1 MPAPRRI
8 ARLSQ
13 LILEV
18 AAQAVQREVADPR
31 LGFVTLTRVKL
42 GKDLADATIYWSCLG
57 TEAQKRTSARALE
70 AATALVQSIVAKAL
84 QTRTTPTL
92 TFRYD
97 GSIVNA
103 GHLESVFEKIKRER
117 GEPEPADAVPTG
129 ADSTPTEA
137 TPAEGA
143 QADPPAEA
151 ASGADEGPAADSPEK
166 PAFQRK
172 KPRRSKPGDRP

>member
-13 LILEV
+13 LVLEI

-70 AATALVQSIVAKAL
+70 AATALVQSIVAKGL

-103 GHLESVFEKIKRER
+103 GHLESVFEKIKHER
-117 GEPEPADAVPTG
+117 GEPESP
-129 ADSTPTEA
+129 
-137 TPAEGA
+137 TPAATIDDATATGDAGA
-143 QADPPAEA
+143 PAATTPPAETDE
-151 ASGADEGPAADSPEK
+151 GADAGPAADSPAE
-166 PAFQRK
+166 PVFRRK
-172 KPRRSKPGDRP
+172 KPRRAKPGDRP

>member
-1 MPAPRRI
+1 MPAPRRTP
-8 ARLSQ
+8 RLSQ

-103 GHLESVFEKIKRER
+103 GHLESVFEKIKLER
-117 GEPEPADAVPTG
+117 GEPESVGSVPPPPDDAPPGAPEADADVVAG
-129 ADSTPTEA
+129 APPEA
-137 TPAEGA
+137 DAE
-143 QADPPAEA
+143 
-151 ASGADEGPAADSPEK
+151 PAADSAATP
-166 PAFQRK
+166 PVFQRK
-172 KPRRSKPGDRP
+172 KPRRARPGDHA